1 MNNKSIILKDRSY
14 RENNVAIAFKLKNT
28 MVNDG
33 ESIFYFTVIITYE
46 HEKILTELAVFKDD
60 IDNLKNFKIT
70 EQVNEFYFYEPDISF
85 LVVDIDDLY
94 FFINLDSGLRHSNM
108 CTDSGVSLRM
118 NISVE
123 SLEKFISDL
132 VSIV

>member
-33 ESIFYFTVIITYE
+33 ESIFYFTIMITYE

-60 IDNLKNFKIT
+60 IDNLKKFKIT
-70 EQVNEFYFYEPDISF
+70 E
-85 LVVDIDDLY
+85 
-94 FFINLDSGLRHSNM
+94 
-108 CTDSGVSLRM
+108 
-118 NISVE
+118 
-123 SLEKFISDL
+123 
-132 VSIV
+132 